1 MATKQFISLENLSLY
16 NDLLLQVMAEE
27 DAKSIKAAS
36 LEGKRLNLYTQENPT
51 AQDQPRFSITLPFT
65 QQEIIGANGKATMFN
80 ESDGGGSMF
89 THNDGSIA
97 YVGTNDGGE
106 NGLTGQLYTVKKDA
120 NGKNVGTRLNMTL
133 NGFYY
138 TNGANSAAFTADDE
152 IATIGDIDIASAD
165 KTVYVTE
172 TAGGSGDD
180 YAKKYSFYQG
190 AEGTPQSPVAAEKVV
205 DLYIPKD
212 MVISEGT
219 VVDITFSNNKLWDGD
234 VDVTEIIKGSETP
247 TAADAGKYIRLTVAN
262 ATNDRIYIK
271 ASDLVDVYT
280 GGTNTETS
288 VQIDS
293 NNEITVDLVTGGVA
307 KTKLDAG
314 VQASLDLADGSV
326 QESDLIPVTNEDI
339 EDLFD

>member
-1 MATKQFISLENLSLY
+1 MATKQFISLENLSVYDSLIK
-16 NDLLLQVMAEE
+16 QVISEG
-27 DAKSIKAAS
+27 DAVSIKAAALNGKK
-36 LEGKRLNLYTQENPT
+36 LELYTIENPT

-152 IATIGDIDIASAD
+152 LATLGDIDVASDD

-172 TAGGSGDD
+172 TAGGAGD
-180 YAKKYSFYQG
+180 AHNESLASSPTFIEPLCTSTIPNG
-190 AEGTPQSPVAAEKVV
+190 AGSLKAVEREPVSSPPTTIAALFAPMHEV
-205 DLYIPKD
+205 
-212 MVISEGT
+212 
-219 VVDITFSNNKLWDGD
+219 SN
-234 VDVTEIIKGSETP
+234 I
-247 TAADAGKYIRLTVAN
+247 TAAAKIIIMFFFIRLYN
-262 ATNDRIYIK
+262 IRILLCLFLPFLNRSK
-271 ASDLVDVYT
+271 S
-280 GGTNTETS
+280 
-288 VQIDS
+288 
-293 NNEITVDLVTGGVA
+293 ITYPT
-307 KTKLDAG
+307 
-314 VQASLDLADGSV
+314 
-326 QESDLIPVTNEDI
+326 
-339 EDLFD
+339 

>member
-1 MATKQFISLENLSLY
+1 MPQHRELHRNLR
-16 NDLLLQVMAEE
+16 
-27 DAKSIKAAS
+27 
-36 LEGKRLNLYTQENPT
+36 G
-51 AQDQPRFSITLPFT
+51 TLPFT

-152 IATIGDIDIASAD
+152 IATLGDIDVASDD

-172 TAGGSGDD
+172 TAGGAGDD

-190 AEGTPQSPVAAEKVV
+190 SEGSSQSPVAAEKVV
-205 DLYIPKD
+205 DLFIPKD

-219 VVDITFSNNKLWDGD
+219 VVDITFSDNKLWDGD

-262 ATNDRIYIK
+262 ATNDKIYIK
-271 ASDLVDVYT
+271 ASDLVDIYT
-280 GGTNTETS
+280 GGTNSETS

-293 NNEITVDLVTGGVA
+293 NNEITVDLVAGGVA
-307 KTKLDAG
+307 KTKLASG
-314 VQASLDLADGSV
+314 VQNSLDLADTALQDEDITSV
-326 QESDLIPVTNEDI
+326 DDEDI
-339 EDLFD
+339 ESLFNN